1 MKKFKNAAKVLT
13 PALTSAIMFGSL
25 PLTGA
30 SAVGRTLQR
39 FPKTRNTLYK
49 YQT

>member
-1 MKKFKNAAKVLT
+1 MKKFKNAAKV
-13 PALTSAIMFGSL
+13 LTSAIMFGSL

-39 FPKTRNTLYK
+39 FPKTRNTPYK